1 MNLYKCH
8 QLQASCLQMF
18 VFQAPV
24 LLLCLC
30 LTIGEPQNNFNRNR
44 NNRRPA
50 RQNNNNRGQFL
61 RNGVTRNGSR
71 DRRGTEVYPG
81 CDGKVCLPE
90 ASLCAERQNKV
101 GFLFPFTKVIG
112 RWSNVCLLEPKFMS
126 FFLLQLNETSKATVA
141 SFGRMSVCQR
151 SQKKLNINSDPFP
164 TQSSDVRTST
174 SWVVVGRGW
183 TSNKGDA
190 VTQGQLFFTANLD
203 CVK

>member
-1 MNLYKCH
+1 MCEYNH
-8 QLQASCLQMF
+8 QLLKAQCLQMF

-90 ASLCAERQNKV
+90 ANLCAERQDKV
-101 GFLFPFTKVIG
+101 
-112 RWSNVCLLEPKFMS
+112 S
-126 FFLLQLNETSKATVA
+126 FFLLILRDKTRDVTRQECLNSNFKEMNHLSKVLSTLKDECQTV
-141 SFGRMSVCQR
+141 
-151 SQKKLNINSDPFP
+151 N
-164 TQSSDVRTST
+164 
-174 SWVVVGRGW
+174 
-183 TSNKGDA
+183 A
-190 VTQGQLFFTANLD
+190 V
-203 CVK
+203 KRI

>member
-1 MNLYKCH
+1 M
-8 QLQASCLQMF
+8 
-18 VFQAPV
+18 FQAPV

-101 GFLFPFTKVIG
+101 YTYIFPFKNISSVIEAVSVF
-112 RWSNVCLLEPKFMS
+112 WNPKLCLFS
-126 FFLLQLNETSKATVA
+126 FYNYIKMNKPVKQRTVA

-164 TQSSDVRTST
+164 TQSSDVRTSA
-174 SWVVVGRGW
+174 SWVVVGRGRI
-183 TSNKGDA
+183 SNKGDA

-203 CVK
+203 GVK

>member
-18 VFQAPV
+18 MFQAPV

-101 GFLFPFTKVIG
+101 GLLFPFPKMIG
-112 RWSNVCLLEPKFMS
+112 K
-126 FFLLQLNETSKATVA
+126 
-141 SFGRMSVCQR
+141 
-151 SQKKLNINSDPFP
+151 
-164 TQSSDVRTST
+164 
-174 SWVVVGRGW
+174 
-183 TSNKGDA
+183 
-190 VTQGQLFFTANLD
+190 
-203 CVK
+203 